1 MKENTVLE
9 TDIWK
14 SALPSLRHQGS
25 RRFEGKDHEV
35 EQPLVTECWRHLLQ
49 PPAEG
54 GLCRS
59 SFIVPGLPDAGSCL
73 GKTLPWWG

>member
-1 MKENTVLE
+1 M
-9 TDIWK
+9 
-14 SALPSLRHQGS
+14 
-25 RRFEGKDHEV
+25 

-54 GLCRS
+54 GLCRLP
-59 SFIVPGLPDAGSCL
+59 FIVPGLPDAGSCL